1 MKNFKFPVPGVELN
15 ILFDIIRLDGHVI
28 TRNNE
33 KKYIC
38 DITSGHIKAWLY
50 LKKVRQA
57 LRVLDIYNVWLS
69 KVLQF

>member
-38 DITSGHIKAWLY
+38 DITSGHIKA
-50 LKKVRQA
+50 
-57 LRVLDIYNVWLS
+57 
-69 KVLQF
+69 